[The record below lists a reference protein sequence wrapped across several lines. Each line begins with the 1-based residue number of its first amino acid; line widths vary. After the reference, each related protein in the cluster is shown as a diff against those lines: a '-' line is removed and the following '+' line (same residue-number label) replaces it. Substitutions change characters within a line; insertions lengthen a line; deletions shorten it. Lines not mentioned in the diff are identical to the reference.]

1 MCIRKTLA
9 AILTIAAALVPARA
23 SDCTRTS
30 TGLTPLNAPFFSTYQ
45 KMSGGLYPLGANHR
59 PAAHEAAGL
68 ALASEVRPRNA
79 SGAVDDV
86 NGKIVLLSTG
96 MSNTTQEFSVFKQ
109 IADKDPEK
117 NAKLVIVDGAQGG
130 WTADKI
136 VQQGDPYWAT
146 VDLRLASAGV
156 TAAQVQAGWLKE
168 ALAEPTWTFPED
180 AQRLQGW
187 MKSLVQILR
196 TRFPNLKLLYLS
208 SRIYAGYASSAL
220 NPEPYAYQSGFSV
233 KWLIEEQIKGA
244 PELSYL
250 DGHAPWLSWGP
261 YLWADGMQPR
271 EDGLTWACADLVTS
285 DGTHPSAAGQRK
297 VAGMLADLFKSD
309 ATARPWF
316 VRQPAQPPPKPAP
329 AAIVHAPDYTLQVSN
344 GSIGSIYGAELSS
357 SVAAAAGLPLPSALG
372 GIVVRIGGEPAP
384 LYYASPTQINFL
396 VPKSPAGEDVVV
408 VREGIASDAMAL
420 PLVPVAP
427 SVFTLDGW
435 PAGPAAATHGD
446 GRLVTTQ
453 DPALPGESITLYLVG
468 LGARDP
474 AIAAPE
480 VLPVVR
486 VRSAWAE
493 VLGVRRSESAP
504 GVDLIDFKVPQE
516 TASGDVW
523 VVVEK
528 GATAS
533 GQVRLAVGR

>member
-1 MCIRKTLA
+1 M
-9 AILTIAAALVPARA
+9 A

-30 TGLTPLNAPFFSTYQ
+30 IGLTPLNAAFFSSYQ
-45 KMSGGLYPLGANHR
+45 KMTGGLYPLGANHR

-68 ALASEVRPRNA
+68 ALASEVRPRNT

-96 MSNTTQEFSVFKQ
+96 MSNTTQEFSAFKQ
-109 IADKDPEK
+109 IADKDSEK
-117 NAKLVIVDGAQGG
+117 NPKLVIVDGAQGG

-146 VDLRLASAGV
+146 VDQRLASAGV

-168 ALAEPTWTFPED
+168 ALSGPTWPFPED

-187 MKSLVQILR
+187 MKSLAQILR
-196 TRFPNLKLLYLS
+196 TRFPNLKVLYLS
-208 SRIYAGYASSAL
+208 SRIFAGYASSAL

-244 PELSYL
+244 PELNYL

-285 DGTHPSAAGQRK
+285 DGTHPSTTGQRK
-297 VAGMLADLFKSD
+297 VADMLTDFLKSD
-309 ATARPWF
+309 TTSRPWF
-316 VRQPAQPPPKPAP
+316 VRQPAQPLKPAP
-329 AAIVHAPDYTLQVSN
+329 AAIVHAPDYTPEVAN
-344 GSIGSIYGAELSS
+344 GSIGSIYGAGLSS
-357 SVAAAAGLPLPSALG
+357 GVAAAAGMPLPATLG
-372 GIVVRIGGEPAP
+372 GTVVLIGGEPAP

-396 VPKSPAGEDVVV
+396 VPRNPAGEDVVV

-427 SVFTLDGW
+427 SVFTMDGR
-435 PAGPAAATHGD
+435 PGGPAAATHND
-446 GRLVTTQ
+446 GSLVTPQ
-453 DPALPGESITLYLVG
+453 NPAGPGEPITLYLVG
-468 LGARDP
+468 LGARNP
-474 AIAAPE
+474 AIAAPD
-480 VLPVVR
+480 VLPAVQVGA
-486 VRSAWAE
+486 AWAE
-493 VLGVRRSESAP
+493 LLSAGPSGFGP
-504 GVDLIDFKVPQE
+504 GLDLIDFKIPQG
-516 TASGDVW
+516 TAPGDALVM
-523 VVVEK
+523 VEK
-528 GATAS
+528 GAAAS
-533 GQVRLAVGR
+533 GQVKLAVGRN

>member
-1 MCIRKTLA
+1 
-9 AILTIAAALVPARA
+9 
-23 SDCTRTS
+23 
-30 TGLTPLNAPFFSTYQ
+30 
-45 KMSGGLYPLGANHR
+45 
-59 PAAHEAAGL
+59 L

-79 SGAVDDV
+79 AGAVDDV

-109 IADKDPEK
+109 IADQEPEK
-117 NAKLVIVDGAQGG
+117 NPKLVIVDGAQGG

-146 VDLRLASAGV
+146 VDQRLASAGV

-168 ALAEPTWTFPED
+168 ALAGPTWPFPED

-187 MKSLVQILR
+187 MKSLAQILR
-196 TRFPNLKLLYLS
+196 TRFPNLKVLYLS
-208 SRIYAGYASSAL
+208 SRIYAGYASSNL
-220 NPEPYAYQSGFSV
+220 NPEPHAYQSGFAV

-261 YLWADGMQPR
+261 YLWADGMRAR

-297 VAGMLADLFKSD
+297 VAGMLVDFLKSD
-309 ATARPWF
+309 TTARPWF
-316 VRQPAQPPPKPAP
+316 VRQSVQPPPKPVP
-329 AAIVHAPDYTLQVSN
+329 AAIVHAPDYMLQVAN
-344 GSIGSIYGAELSS
+344 GSIGSIYGAGLSS
-357 SVAAAAGLPLPSALG
+357 SVAAAAGMPLPSSLG
-372 GIVVRIGGEPAP
+372 GMVVRIGGEAAP
-384 LYYASPTQINFL
+384 LYYASPTQINFV
-396 VPKSPAGEDVVV
+396 VPKNPAGADVVV

-427 SVFTLDGW
+427 AVFTIDGW
-435 PAGPAAATHGD
+435 PAGPAAATHHD

-453 DPALPGESITLYLVG
+453 DPALPGETITLYLVG

-480 VLPVVR
+480 VLPAVR
-486 VRSAWAE
+486 VGAAWAE
-493 VLGVRRSESAP
+493 VLSAGPSESGP
-504 GVDLIDFKVPQE
+504 GLDLIDFKVPQGVVP
-516 TASGDVW
+516 GDAW

-528 GATAS
+528 GAAAS
-533 GQVRLAVGR
+533 SQVRLAVGRT